1 MGMSSPAESQR
12 DLKPKWIFGL
22 CLWYKSRPSLQ
33 LRDWGYPSGGPVF
46 GETEEE
52 KEPFREQ
59 EEELGSLGTG
69 QGSF

>member
-1 MGMSSPAESQR
+1 MLLGVLSLEK
-12 DLKPKWIFGL
+12 LKK
-22 CLWYKSRPSLQ
+22 
-33 LRDWGYPSGGPVF
+33 
-46 GETEEE
+46 